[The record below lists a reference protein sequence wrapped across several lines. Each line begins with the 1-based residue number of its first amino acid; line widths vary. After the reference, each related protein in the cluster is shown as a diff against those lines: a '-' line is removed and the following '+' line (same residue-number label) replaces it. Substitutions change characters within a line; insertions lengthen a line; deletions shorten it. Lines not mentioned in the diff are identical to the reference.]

1 MRRKRKRYMLLLE
14 RTKND
19 RERGGEHE
27 KEKRREKKKQIR
39 VEFGGRFFRVLQNSK
54 RYRNKFFL
62 TLTKLG
68 MRMKL
73 SDWVENS
80 FLEKRVSVFPNVKDG
95 ETRLNFFSNHFF
107 SLIFFTALLTDTHSY
122 IKKISRFVTFSRG
135 ILK

>member
-1 MRRKRKRYMLLLE
+1 MESLE
-14 RTKND
+14 KKD
-19 RERGGEHE
+19 E
-27 KEKRREKKKQIR
+27 EKREQIR

-54 RYRNKFFL
+54 RYRNKLFL

-95 ETRLNFFSNHFF
+95 ETRLNFFSDHFF
-107 SLIFFTALLTDTHSY
+107 PPVFFTALLADTHSY